1 MLSFSSRLPAG
12 NNSLGFLCVWCIYSV
27 RGSGSAALLALTC
40 LREET
45 PSPSRAFVHGFHTA
59 EAPAL
64 PTGPAQTRSL
74 LWGSAGPSWDAGWDN
89 PRHGDVGGT
98 ERARAKSAGW
108 VARSFWETKKKETW
122 NPAPNSVLSKRSG
135 VGGSSCE
142 VGDAS
147 WHWQGQGWH
156 KSPPT
161 AVTGAYFSKHITK
174 EAKYTFSIQL
184 PKAAIAQS
192 LKINPFGLCL
202 GQN

>member
-1 MLSFSSRLPAG
+1 MLPFWLSPVSGRKHLLPPVHSCTASTLERPRRFPRAQHKPGPCCGAVLGPAG
-12 NNSLGFLCVWCIYSV
+12 MPGGITHGTGMWEARRGQGQSLRDGWQDP
-27 RGSGSAALLALTC
+27 SGK
-40 LREET
+40 
-45 PSPSRAFVHGFHTA
+45 
-59 EAPAL
+59 
-64 PTGPAQTRSL
+64 Q
-74 LWGSAGPSWDAGWDN
+74 
-89 PRHGDVGGT
+89 
-98 ERARAKSAGW
+98 
-108 VARSFWETKKKETW
+108 KKKGTW
-122 NPAPNSVLSKRSG
+122 NPAPNSMLSKRSRA
-135 VGGSSCE
+135 GGSSCE

-192 LKINPFGLCL
+192 LKINPFGLCP